1 MACSARSTI
10 PRRKAGSSSS
20 SARATPVS
28 PRPFASAIV
37 VPSLTVG
44 PTPHDLGGRWP
55 LPSPGPASH
64 FDRTI
69 RTQPVVQQI
78 GTGLDSAAAEDL
90 LESTRFVAASFNW
103 LRRLSAGPWAGA
115 WAAALRGL

>member
-20 SARATPVS
+20 SACATPVS
-28 PRPFASAIV
+28 PLPFASAIV

-69 RTQPVVQQI
+69 RTQPNDKPLFI
-78 GTGLDSAAAEDL
+78 E
-90 LESTRFVAASFNW
+90 
-103 LRRLSAGPWAGA
+103 PWAEMEVRLLKGLTWFYVIHSQA
-115 WAAALRGL
+115 LVLWPTEFDGLRG